1 MEPTDKVHSKFN
13 KERYDEFDGKAKNAL
28 VSYLEQQG
36 HAIKRVKEN
45 YLADVVSTKDGET
58 FYSEAEVKTPW
69 EKEWPTEWEE
79 LRIPGRKARLLQ
91 KHATITFFVF
101 RSDLQEC
108 WVVRGDQLTLDTLK
122 GAYGPKITKGEL
134 FFHVYVNEAKLIRY
148 DENVWAEVVQEDA
161 EPQKTTTGAKN
172 RKTKAV
178 PERTEDQSTDD
189 SSGTSGD
196 G

>member
-1 MEPTDKVHSKFN
+1 MPTNYAKFDQ
-13 KERYDEFDGKAKNAL
+13 ERYDKFDGKAKNAL
-28 VSYLEQQG
+28 VSYLEQEG
-36 HAIKRVKEN
+36 HSIKRVKEN

-58 FYSEAEVKTPW
+58 FYSEAEIKAAW
-69 EKEWPTEWEE
+69 KESWPEDWKD

-108 WVVRGDQLTLDTLK
+108 WVVKGEQLTLDSLK
-122 GAYGPKITKGEL
+122 EAYGPKISKGEM
-134 FFHVYVNEAKLIRY
+134 FFHIPVKEAKLIRH
-148 DENVWAEVVQEDA
+148 DENGWTEVVQESA
-161 EPQKTTTGAKN
+161 ELQKTTTGAKN

-178 PERTEDQSTDD
+178 SERTEDQSTDD